1 MYFINTVSFWVVFDM
16 VPEVQTSDTSVVT
29 WHLVDLSRT
38 QVHFLNHQSATGPGA
53 KPQVQQQEVCLC
65 PKHFD
70 IECSQTPG
78 RVFSVGCGCRLRILC
93 LKWPVTTVDG
103 LGSTNHNILVIL
115 FKLLTECFFLKIKIQ
130 LFFWVSTHSQT
141 QSRGL
146 H

>member
-1 MYFINTVSFWVVFDM
+1 M

-78 RVFSVGCGCRLRILC
+78 RVFFSWLWLQVEN
-93 LKWPVTTVDG
+93 P
-103 LGSTNHNILVIL
+103 L
-115 FKLLTECFFLKIKIQ
+115 FKMT
-130 LFFWVSTHSQT
+130 
-141 QSRGL
+141 RDDR
-146 H
+146 